1 MNTDRLLREVE
12 SRLARL
18 AEADRQ
24 EVLDAVRE
32 EIARER
38 RRVEPELT
46 VEAERGRRVEAETL
60 REVLEAINRPAR
72 LEGTIEEVLKQLE
85 RVVAFDF
92 AALALPETAGRLR
105 VIAERG
111 VPDGQSIVGTRFED
125 PLSRAVL
132 EGRWPLNVADVN
144 AEERFRPIPAAPRVT
159 AWAGIPL
166 LVEGDVIGLL
176 YLGRAHPD
184 PFVDEDLH
192 RAKAVAFSAAAA
204 VRKAQLLEQVHRYAS
219 LMEQVVEVDQ
229 RVFAGA
235 PLDEVAQAIL
245 DGAGKVGSYK
255 GGLLVLQSPRG
266 PVVAAATGEGLA
278 GTVGRPAPPDLAATA
293 ARRLPA
299 SRMPEVGEA
308 LGIEL
313 PAQPMYLVPLNTA
326 DGCVGTLA
334 LLDPDGETPDDRL
347 MEAYGSRAAAAYRHA
362 ASRQERPPGP
372 RGPRP

>member
-12 SRLARL
+12 TRLAGL
-18 AEADRQ
+18 GEADRQ

-46 VEAERGRRVEAETL
+46 VEAERGRRVDAETL
-60 REVLEAINRPAR
+60 REVLEAINRPSR
-72 LEGTIEEVLKQLE
+72 LADTIEEVLKQLE

-92 AALALPETAGRLR
+92 AALAWPEPAGGCRI
-105 VIAERG
+105 IAERG
-111 VPDGQSIVGTRFED
+111 VPDGQSIVGTVFED

-132 EGRWPLNVADVN
+132 QERWPLNVADVN
-144 AEERFRPIPAAPRVT
+144 AEERFRAIPGAPPVRS
-159 AWAGIPL
+159 WAGIPL

-204 VRKAQLLEQVHRYAS
+204 IRKAQLLEQVHRYAA

-235 PLDEVAQAIL
+235 PLDEVARAIL
-245 DGAGKVGSYK
+245 DGAGKVGTYK
-255 GGLLVLQSPRG
+255 GGLLVPAKALGGPWAAPLRPISRRPPR
-266 PVVAAATGEGLA
+266 AAC
-278 GTVGRPAPPDLAATA
+278 RPRACPRW
-293 ARRLPA
+293 ARR
-299 SRMPEVGEA
+299 S
-308 LGIEL
+308 
-313 PAQPMYLVPLNTA
+313 
-326 DGCVGTLA
+326 
-334 LLDPDGETPDDRL
+334 
-347 MEAYGSRAAAAYRHA
+347 GSRCRPTRCTSCRSTRPM
-362 ASRQERPPGP
+362 ASWAPWPSSTPTGRR
-372 RGPRP
+372 RTIA

>member
-12 SRLARL
+12 TRLARL
-18 AEADRQ
+18 GEADRQ

-60 REVLEAINRPAR
+60 REVLESINRPSR
-72 LEGTIEEVLKQLE
+72 LSDTIGEVLKQLE

-92 AALALPETAGRLR
+92 AALAWPEPAGGCLI
-105 VIAERG
+105 IAERG
-111 VPDGQSIVGTRFED
+111 VPDGQSIVGTRFDD
-125 PLSRAVL
+125 PLSQAVL
-132 EGRWPLNVADVN
+132 EERWPLNVADVN
-144 AEERFRPIPAAPRVT
+144 AEERFRAIPGAPPVRS
-159 AWAGIPL
+159 WAGIPL

-204 VRKAQLLEQVHRYAS
+204 IRKAQLLEQVHRYAA

-229 RVFAGA
+229 KVFAGA
-235 PLDEVAQAIL
+235 ALDEVARAIL

-255 GGLLVLQSPRG
+255 GGLLILQSPRG
-266 PVVAAATGEGLA
+266 PVVAAASGEGLA

-299 SRMPEVGEA
+299 ARMIEVGES
-308 LGIEL
+308 LGVVV
-313 PAQPMYLVPLNTA
+313 PAHPMFLVPLSTV
-326 DGCVGTLA
+326 DGFVGTLA
-334 LLDPDGETPDDRL
+334 LVDPDGETPDDRL

-362 ASRQERPPGP
+362 AARPKTS
-372 RGPRP
+372 

>member
-12 SRLARL
+12 TRLAGL
-18 AEADRQ
+18 GEADRQ

-46 VEAERGRRVEAETL
+46 VEAERGRRVDAETL
-60 REVLEAINRPAR
+60 REVLEAINRPSR
-72 LEGTIEEVLKQLE
+72 LVDTISEVLKQLE

-92 AALALPETAGRLR
+92 AALAWPDAAGGCR
-105 VIAERG
+105 IFAERG
-111 VPDGQSIVGTRFED
+111 VPEGQSIVGTRFD
-125 PLSRAVL
+125 DALSRAVL
-132 EGRWPLNVADVN
+132 AERWPLNVADVST
-144 AEERFRPIPAAPRVT
+144 EDRFRAIPGAPPVRS
-159 AWAGIPL
+159 WAGIPL

-204 VRKAQLLEQVHRYAS
+204 IRKAQLLEQVHRYAA
-219 LMEQVVEVDQ
+219 LMEQVAEVDQ
-229 RVFAGA
+229 KVFAGA
-235 PLDEVAQAIL
+235 ALDEVARAIL
-245 DGAGKVGSYK
+245 DGAGKVGNYK

-266 PVVAAATGEGLA
+266 PLVAAAVGEGLG

-299 SRMPEVGEA
+299 SRMLEVGEA
-308 LGIEL
+308 LGVVV
-313 PAQPMYLVPLNTA
+313 PAHPMFLVPLSTV
-326 DGCVGTLA
+326 DGFVGTLA

-347 MEAYGSRAAAAYRHA
+347 MEAYGSRTAAAYRHA
-362 ASRQERPPGP
+362 AARLKTS
-372 RGPRP
+372 